1 MEWQL
6 FFEYL
11 LDNSASIITIVV
23 VVLCRLLG
31 QSKTAEEL
39 EKIAQVK
46 EEKKR
51 EKKALKAQKLLAKA
65 SQLVP
70 ELNQEQKG
78 E

>member
-1 MEWQL
+1 MDWQFL
-6 FFEYL
+6 FEYL

-23 VVLCRLLG
+23 VLLCRLLG
-31 QSKTAEEL
+31 QPKTAEEL
-39 EKIAQVK
+39 EKIAQAK

-70 ELNQEQKG
+70 ELNEKEKG